1 MNLWRLE
8 WIRLT
13 RTRRWVALVGVYLL
27 FGFLGPLTAR
37 YMAEIIE
44 SVGGGLEVIAPQPVA
59 ADGLATYVSN
69 VSQIGLMVS
78 VGVAAAAFVFDA
90 NPQMGIFLRTRV
102 TNMRHIVGPR
112 YVVMTAAVM
121 ASFAIGSVAALYES
135 IVLMGSLPIDA
146 WAWGTVLECLYL
158 AFAMALVAAIAGKL
172 RSVIVVAIVAIG
184 ILLIFPL
191 VGLIPGV
198 SEWLPSHLVGALEA
212 LALGAS
218 LGDYLGSVVV
228 TVVLTAGLLW
238 LAVRWSAHR
247 PL

>member
-1 MNLWRLE
+1 
-8 WIRLT
+8 
-13 RTRRWVALVGVYLL
+13 
-27 FGFLGPLTAR
+27 
-37 YMAEIIE
+37 
-44 SVGGGLEVIAPQPVA
+44 
-59 ADGLATYVSN
+59 
-69 VSQIGLMVS
+69 
-78 VGVAAAAFVFDA
+78 
-90 NPQMGIFLRTRV
+90 
-102 TNMRHIVGPR
+102 MRHIVGPR

-121 ASFAIGSVAALYES
+121 ASFAIGSAAALYES

-146 WAWGTVLECLYL
+146 WAWGTVLGCLYL
-158 AFAMALVAAIAGKL
+158 AFAMAVVAAIAGKL

-198 SEWLPSHLVGALEA
+198 GEWLPSHLVGALEA

-218 LGDYLGSVVV
+218 PGDYLGSVVV
-228 TVVLTAGLLW
+228 TVILTAGLLW